1 MMLLALLWKADSLE
15 YYQTLT
21 LQSGNR

>member
-1 MMLLALLWKADSLE
+1 MLLALLWKADSLE